1 VTERPPDGIRDQFDH
16 EPLWCSTCEVPVT
29 VTQTDDGERRYECW
43 CHVIEP
49 AEGLPD
55 DWS

>member
-1 VTERPPDGIRDQFDH
+1 MTERPPDGIRDQFDH